1 MIISYHAHNPRRL
14 SKEMIGRPKD
24 FVHCTYVDKADAKVG
39 FDTEVGEGKLPKEW
53 LISVVYV

>member
-1 MIISYHAHNPRRL
+1 
-14 SKEMIGRPKD
+14 MIGRPKD